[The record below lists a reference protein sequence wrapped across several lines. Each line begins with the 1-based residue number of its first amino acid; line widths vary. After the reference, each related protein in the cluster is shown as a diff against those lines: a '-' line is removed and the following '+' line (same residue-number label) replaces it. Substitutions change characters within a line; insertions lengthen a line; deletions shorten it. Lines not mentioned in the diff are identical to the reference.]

1 MSGVEP
7 GFCKMR
13 VAPGFVSPK
22 KSAAVR
28 FGRFEPLVQLSA
40 FRVGEGHTVELAG
53 YQFFNGMFGCL
64 HSIYIT
70 DETPKTLPLAPD
82 IFYDPAKKAETDVC
96 VRLFG
101 AFCRLLKKALREEAP
116 FSEVRVV

>member
-1 MSGVEP
+1 
-7 GFCKMR
+7 MR